1 MTAMKRLS
9 LFLTVLFSLQSL
21 FAQEVTFSVNSGV
34 NDAALQSAI
43 ESTVSGFL
51 TALNQA
57 YEAKG
62 TPDISRIPM
71 TEGAAASVRMLWNN
85 NPFHCDESDIV
96 EPVIRTYDGGYQV
109 RNIPLESLD
118 ENGKPLYR
126 ELVIDLDGS
135 GRITRVNKA
144 IEANLYRKIMQSGSQ
159 VTDLRQRQIILNYVE
174 DFRTS
179 YEKKDIDFLDMV
191 FSDDALIITGKVVQR
206 KKGERSIQMKPEI
219 TYTKYSKQE
228 YLNRLRNHVFPNTKT
243 IDVTFGTV
251 EVVKHP
257 SIEGYF
263 GVLVRQGYKSVFKSG
278 AIYEDDGYL
287 FMLWD
292 FRDESHPQIHVRTW
306 QPYWMNEAKTE
317 SISEDQIININSF
330 RITR

>member
-1 MTAMKRLS
+1 MKRIILS
-9 LFLTVLFSLQSL
+9 LVLMLSLQPV

-34 NDAALQSAI
+34 NDPALQAAI
-43 ESTVSGFL
+43 ENSVTGFL
-51 TALNQA
+51 NAINQA
-57 YEAKG
+57 YDKKT
-62 TPDISRIPM
+62 TPDVSRLPM
-71 TEGAAASVRMLWNN
+71 TEGAAMGFRMLWNN
-85 NPFHCDESDIV
+85 KPFRCDESDIV

-118 ENGKPLYR
+118 EKGKPVYK
-126 ELVIDLDGS
+126 EMVIDLDDA

-179 YEKKDIDFLDMV
+179 YEKKDIDFLEMV

-206 KKGERSIQMKPEI
+206 KKGERGIQMKPEI

-228 YLNRLRNHVFPNTKT
+228 YLNRLRTHVFPNTRT

-292 FRDESHPQIHVRTW
+292 FRDENRPQIHVRTW
-306 QPYWMNEAKTE
+306 QPYWMNDAKTE

>member
-1 MTAMKRLS
+1 MLS
-9 LFLTVLFSLQSL
+9 LQPV

-34 NDAALQSAI
+34 NDPALQAAI
-43 ESTVSGFL
+43 EHTVTGFL
-51 TALNQA
+51 NAINRA
-57 YEAKG
+57 YDKKG
-62 TPDISRIPM
+62 TPDISQVPI
-71 TEGAAASVRMLWNN
+71 TEGATMGFRMLWNN
-85 NPFHCDESDIV
+85 KPFRCDESDIV

-118 ENGKPLYR
+118 EKGNPVYK
-126 ELVIDLDGS
+126 EMVIDLDDT

-179 YEKKDIDFLDMV
+179 YEKKDIDFLEMV

-206 KKGERSIQMKPEI
+206 KKGERGIQMKPEI

-228 YLNRLRNHVFPNTKT
+228 YLNRLRTHVFPNTKT

-292 FRDESHPQIHVRTW
+292 FRDENRPQIHVRTW
-306 QPYWMNEAKTE
+306 QPYWMNDAKTE

>member
-1 MTAMKRLS
+1 MKRVILS
-9 LFLTVLFSLQSL
+9 LVLAFSLQSVS
-21 FAQEVTFSVNSGV
+21 AQEVTFTVNSGL
-34 NDAALQSAI
+34 NDPALQSAV
-43 ESTVSGFL
+43 ERTVSGLL
-51 TALNQA
+51 TAMNTA
-57 YEAKG
+57 YAIKG
-62 TPDISRIPM
+62 MPDLSGVPI
-71 TEGAAASVRMLWNN
+71 TEGAAAGFRMLWNN
-85 NPFHCDESDIV
+85 NPFRCDESDIV

-118 ENGKPLYR
+118 ENGNPVYK
-126 ELVIDLDGS
+126 EMVIDLDDA

-144 IEANLYRKIMQSGSQ
+144 IEANLYRKIMQSGSE
-159 VTDLRQRQIILNYVE
+159 VTDLRQRQVILNYVE

-179 YEKKDIDFLDMV
+179 YEKKDSDFLEIV
-191 FSDDALIITGKVVQR
+191 FSDDALSITGKVVQR
-206 KKGERSIQMKPEI
+206 KKGDRAIQMKPEI

-228 YLNRLRNHVFPNTKT
+228 YLDRLRNHIFPNTKT
-243 IDVTFGTV
+243 IDVSFGTV

-257 SIEGYF
+257 SIDGYF

-306 QPYWMNEAKTE
+306 QPYWMNEARTQT
-317 SISEDQIININSF
+317 IPEDQIININSF

>member
-1 MTAMKRLS
+1 MKRIVLS
-9 LFLTVLFSLQSL
+9 LVLLLFLQSVL
-21 FAQEVTFSVNSGV
+21 AQEVTFTVNSGV
-34 NDAALQSAI
+34 NDAAVQAAI
-43 ESTVSGFL
+43 ERSVSGFL
-51 TALNQA
+51 TALNRA
-57 YEAKG
+57 YETKG
-62 TPDISRIPM
+62 TPDISQIPM
-71 TEGAAASVRMLWNN
+71 TEGAAAAVRMLWNN
-85 NPFHCDESDIV
+85 NPFRCDESDIV
-96 EPVIRTYDGGYQV
+96 EPVIRTYDGSYQV
-109 RNIPLESLD
+109 RNIPLESIN
-118 ENGKPLYR
+118 EKGEPVYK
-126 ELVIDLDGS
+126 ELVIDLEAS

-144 IEANLYRKIMQSGSQ
+144 IEANLYRKIMASGDQ

-179 YEKKDIDFLDMV
+179 YEKKDIDFLEAV

-206 KKGERSIQMKPEI
+206 KKGERAIQMKPQI

-228 YLNRLRNHVFPNTKT
+228 YINRLRTHVFPNTKT

-278 AIYEDDGYL
+278 ATYEDDGYL

-292 FRDESHPQIHVRTW
+292 FRDENRPQIHVRTW

-317 SISEDQIININSF
+317 TISEDQIININSF

>member
-1 MTAMKRLS
+1 MKRIV
-9 LFLTVLFSLQSL
+9 LFLLWVFSLQSV
-21 FAQEVTFSVNSGV
+21 FAQEVTFTVNSGLSDPV
-34 NDAALQSAI
+34 LQTSI
-43 ESTVSGFL
+43 ERTVSGFL
-51 TALNQA
+51 TALNRA
-57 YEAKG
+57 YGQKA
-62 TPDISRIPM
+62 TPDIAQIPM
-71 TEGAAASVRMLWNN
+71 TDGARASVRMLWNN
-85 NPFHCDESDIV
+85 NPFRCDESEIV

-109 RNIPLESLD
+109 RNIPLESVD
-118 ENGKPLYR
+118 EKGQPVYK
-126 ELVIDLDGS
+126 EMVIDLDDT

-159 VTDLRQRQIILNYVE
+159 VSDLRQRQLILNYVE

-179 YEKKDIDFLDMV
+179 YEKKDIDFLEMV

-206 KKGERSIQMKPEI
+206 KKGERGIQMKPEI
-219 TYTKYSKQE
+219 TYTKYSKQQ
-228 YLNRLRNHVFPNTKT
+228 YLDRLRSHVFPNTKT

-257 SIEGYF
+257 SIEGYY
-263 GVLVRQGYKSVFKSG
+263 GVRVRQGYKSVFKSG

-292 FRDESHPQIHVRTW
+292 FRDENRPQIHVRTW
-306 QPYWMNEAKTE
+306 QPYWMDDAKTQT
-317 SISEDQIININSF
+317 IPEDQLININSF

>member
-1 MTAMKRLS
+1 MKRIILS
-9 LFLTVLFSLQSL
+9 LVLMLSLQPV

-34 NDAALQSAI
+34 NDPALQAAI
-43 ESTVSGFL
+43 ENSVTGFL
-51 TALNQA
+51 NAINQA
-57 YEAKG
+57 YDKKAI
-62 TPDISRIPM
+62 PDVSRLPM
-71 TEGAAASVRMLWNN
+71 TEGAAMGFRMLWNN
-85 NPFHCDESDIV
+85 KPFRCDESDIV

-118 ENGKPLYR
+118 EKGKPVYK
-126 ELVIDLDGS
+126 EMVIDLDDA

-179 YEKKDIDFLDMV
+179 YEKKDIDFLEMV

-206 KKGERSIQMKPEI
+206 KKGERGIQMKPEI

-228 YLNRLRNHVFPNTKT
+228 YLNRLRTHVFPNTRT

-292 FRDESHPQIHVRTW
+292 FRDENRPQIHVRTW
-306 QPYWMNEAKTE
+306 QPYWMNDAKTE

>member
-1 MTAMKRLS
+1 MKRIILP
-9 LFLTVLFSLQSL
+9 FVLIFALQPVY
-21 FAQEVTFSVNSGV
+21 AQEVTFSVNSGV
-34 NDAALQSAI
+34 NDPVLQAAI
-43 ESTVSGFL
+43 ERSVSGL
-51 TALNQA
+51 LNAVNRAFDQ
-57 YEAKG
+57 KG
-62 TPDISRIPM
+62 TPDLTGVSIS
-71 TEGAAASVRMLWNN
+71 EGAAMGFRMLWNN

-109 RNIPLESLD
+109 RNIPLELMDEKGNPSYKEMVVDLD
-118 ENGKPLYR
+118 ETGC
-126 ELVIDLDGS
+126 
-135 GRITRVNKA
+135 ITRVNKA

-179 YEKKDIDFLDMV
+179 YEKKDIDFLEMV

-206 KKGERSIQMKPEI
+206 KKGERAIQMKPEI

-228 YLNRLRNHVFPNTKT
+228 YLNRLRTHVFPNTKT

-278 AIYEDDGYL
+278 AVYEDDGYL

-292 FRDESHPQIHVRTW
+292 FRDENRPQIHVRTW
-306 QPYWMNEAKTE
+306 QPYWMNDARTE

-330 RITR
+330 RITQ

>member
-1 MTAMKRLS
+1 MKRIILS
-9 LFLTVLFSLQSL
+9 LVLIFSLQSVL
-21 FAQEVTFSVNSGV
+21 AQDVAFSVNSGL
-34 NDAALQSAI
+34 NDPVLQAAI
-43 ESTVSGFL
+43 ERSVSGFL
-51 TALNQA
+51 TALNRA
-57 YEAKG
+57 YDQKG
-62 TPDISRIPM
+62 TPDIAQIPM
-71 TEGAAASVRMLWNN
+71 TEGAAAAVRMLWNN
-85 NPFHCDESDIV
+85 KPFRCDESDIV

-118 ENGKPLYR
+118 EKGNPVYK
-126 ELVIDLDGS
+126 ELVIDLDDS
-135 GRITRVNKA
+135 GKITRVNKA

-159 VTDLRQRQIILNYVE
+159 VSDLRQRQLILNYVE
-174 DFRTS
+174 DFRTA
-179 YEKKDIDFLDMV
+179 YEKKDIDFLEMV
-191 FSDDALIITGKVVQR
+191 FSDDALIITGKVILR
-206 KKGERSIQMKPEI
+206 KKGERGIQMKPEI
-219 TYTKYSKQE
+219 TYTKYSKKE
-228 YLNRLRNHVFPNTKT
+228 YLDRLRTHVFPNTKT

-292 FRDESHPQIHVRTW
+292 FRDENRPQIHVRTW
-306 QPYWMNEAKTE
+306 QPYWMNEAKTQ

>member
-1 MTAMKRLS
+1 MKKIILS
-9 LFLTVLFSLQSL
+9 LVLIFSLQSVL
-21 FAQEVTFSVNSGV
+21 AQEVSFSVNSGL
-34 NDAALQSAI
+34 NDPVLQAAI
-43 ESTVSGFL
+43 ERSVSGFL
-51 TALNQA
+51 TALNRA
-57 YEAKG
+57 YDQKG
-62 TPDISRIPM
+62 TPDIAQVPM
-71 TEGAAASVRMLWNN
+71 TEGAAAAVRMLWNN
-85 NPFHCDESDIV
+85 KPFRCDESDIV

-118 ENGKPLYR
+118 EKGNPVYK
-126 ELVIDLDGS
+126 ELVIDLDDS
-135 GRITRVNKA
+135 GKITRVNKA

-159 VTDLRQRQIILNYVE
+159 VSDLRQRQLILNYVE
-174 DFRTS
+174 DFRTA
-179 YEKKDIDFLDMV
+179 YEKKDIDFLEMV
-191 FSDDALIITGKVVQR
+191 FSDDALIITGKVIQR
-206 KKGERSIQMKPEI
+206 KKGERGIQMKPEI
-219 TYTKYSKQE
+219 TYTKYSKKE
-228 YLNRLRNHVFPNTKT
+228 YLDRLRTHVFPNTKT

-292 FRDESHPQIHVRTW
+292 FRDENRPQIHVRTW
-306 QPYWMNEAKTE
+306 QPYWMNEAKTQ

>member
-1 MTAMKRLS
+1 MKRIILP
-9 LFLTVLFSLQSL
+9 LVLLLSLQSV

-34 NDAALQSAI
+34 NDPVLQAAI
-43 ESTVSGFL
+43 ERSVSGFL
-51 TALNQA
+51 TALNAA
-57 YEAKG
+57 YDIKG
-62 TPDISRIPM
+62 TPDLAQVPI
-71 TEGAAASVRMLWNN
+71 TEGAAAGFRMLWKN
-85 NPFHCDESDIV
+85 NPFRCDESDIV

-118 ENGKPLYR
+118 EKGNPVYK
-126 ELVIDLDGS
+126 EMVIDLDDA

-159 VTDLRQRQIILNYVE
+159 VTDLRQRQLILNYVE

-179 YEKKDIDFLDMV
+179 YEKKDIDFLEMV

-206 KKGERSIQMKPEI
+206 KKGERGIQMKPEI
-219 TYTKYSKQE
+219 TYTKYSKKE
-228 YLNRLRNHVFPNTKT
+228 YLDRLRTHVFPNTKT

-257 SIEGYF
+257 SIEGYY

-278 AIYEDDGYL
+278 ATYEDDGYL

-292 FRDESHPQIHVRTW
+292 FRDENRPQIHVRTW
-306 QPYWMNEAKTE
+306 QPYWMNEARTQT
-317 SISEDQIININSF
+317 IPEDQIININSF

>member
-1 MTAMKRLS
+1 MKRIILS
-9 LFLTVLFSLQSL
+9 LVLMLSLQPV

-34 NDAALQSAI
+34 NDPVLQAAI
-43 ESTVSGFL
+43 ENSVTGFL
-51 TALNQA
+51 NAINLA
-57 YEAKG
+57 YDKKG
-62 TPDISRIPM
+62 TPDIAQVPM
-71 TEGAAASVRMLWNN
+71 TEGAAMGFRMLWNN
-85 NPFHCDESDIV
+85 KPFRCDESDIV

-118 ENGKPLYR
+118 EKGNPVYK
-126 ELVIDLDGS
+126 EMVIDLDDA

-179 YEKKDIDFLDMV
+179 YEKKDIDFLEMV

-206 KKGERSIQMKPEI
+206 KKGERGIQMKPEI

-228 YLNRLRNHVFPNTKT
+228 YLNRLRTHVFPNTRT

-292 FRDESHPQIHVRTW
+292 FRDENRPQIHVRTW
-306 QPYWMNEAKTE
+306 QPYWMNDAKTQ

>member
-1 MTAMKRLS
+1 MKRIILS
-9 LFLTVLFSLQSL
+9 FVLIFSLQSVL
-21 FAQEVTFSVNSGV
+21 AQEVTFSVNSGLSDPV
-34 NDAALQSAI
+34 LQAAI
-43 ESTVSGFL
+43 ERSVSGFL
-51 TALNQA
+51 TALNRA
-57 YEAKG
+57 YDQKG
-62 TPDISRIPM
+62 TPDIAQIPM
-71 TEGAAASVRMLWNN
+71 SEGAAAAIRMLWNN
-85 NPFHCDESDIV
+85 KPFRCDESDIV

-118 ENGKPLYR
+118 EKGNPVYK
-126 ELVIDLDGS
+126 ELVIDLDDS
-135 GRITRVNKA
+135 GKITRVNKA

-159 VTDLRQRQIILNYVE
+159 VSDLRQRQLILNYVE
-174 DFRTS
+174 DFRTA
-179 YEKKDIDFLDMV
+179 YEKKDIDFLEMV
-191 FSDDALIITGKVVQR
+191 FSDDALIITGKVIQR
-206 KKGERSIQMKPEI
+206 KKGERGIQMKPEI
-219 TYTKYSKQE
+219 TYTKYSKKE
-228 YLNRLRNHVFPNTKT
+228 YLDRLRTHVFPNTRT

-278 AIYEDDGYL
+278 AVYEDDGYL

-292 FRDESHPQIHVRTW
+292 FRDENRPQIHVRTW
-306 QPYWMNEAKTE
+306 QPYWMNEAKTQ

>member
-1 MTAMKRLS
+1 MKRIILS
-9 LFLTVLFSLQSL
+9 FVLIFSLQSVL
-21 FAQEVTFSVNSGV
+21 AQEVTFSVNSGLSDPV
-34 NDAALQSAI
+34 LQAAI
-43 ESTVSGFL
+43 ERSVSGFL
-51 TALNQA
+51 TALNRA
-57 YEAKG
+57 YDQKG
-62 TPDISRIPM
+62 TPDIAQIPM
-71 TEGAAASVRMLWNN
+71 TEGAAAAVRMLWNN
-85 NPFHCDESDIV
+85 KPFRCDESDIV

-118 ENGKPLYR
+118 EKGNPVYK
-126 ELVIDLDGS
+126 ELVIDLDDS
-135 GRITRVNKA
+135 GKITRVNKA

-159 VTDLRQRQIILNYVE
+159 VSDLRQRQLILNYVE
-174 DFRTS
+174 DFRTA
-179 YEKKDIDFLDMV
+179 YEKKDIDFLEMV
-191 FSDDALIITGKVVQR
+191 FSDDALIITGKVIQR
-206 KKGERSIQMKPEI
+206 KKGERGIQMKPEI
-219 TYTKYSKQE
+219 TYTKYSKKE
-228 YLNRLRNHVFPNTKT
+228 YLDRLRTHVFPNTKT

-306 QPYWMNEAKTE
+306 QPYWMNEARTQT
-317 SISEDQIININSF
+317 IPEDQIININSF

>member
-1 MTAMKRLS
+1 MKRIILP
-9 LFLTVLFSLQSL
+9 LVLLLSLQSV

-34 NDAALQSAI
+34 NDPVLQAAI
-43 ESTVSGFL
+43 ERSVSGFL
-51 TALNQA
+51 TALNAA
-57 YEAKG
+57 YDIKG
-62 TPDISRIPM
+62 TPDLAQVPI
-71 TEGAAASVRMLWNN
+71 TEGAAAGFRMLWKN
-85 NPFHCDESDIV
+85 NPFRCDESDIV

-118 ENGKPLYR
+118 EKGNPVYK
-126 ELVIDLDGS
+126 ELVIDLDDS
-135 GRITRVNKA
+135 GTITRVNKA

-159 VTDLRQRQIILNYVE
+159 VSDLRQRQLILNYVE
-174 DFRTS
+174 DFRTA
-179 YEKKDIDFLDMV
+179 YEKKDIDFLEMV
-191 FSDDALIITGKVVQR
+191 FSDDALIITGKVIQR
-206 KKGERSIQMKPEI
+206 KKGERGIQMKPEI
-219 TYTKYSKQE
+219 TYTKYSKKE
-228 YLNRLRNHVFPNTKT
+228 YLDRLRTHVFPNTKT

-278 AIYEDDGYL
+278 AVYEDDGYL

-292 FRDESHPQIHVRTW
+292 FRDENRPQIHVRTW
-306 QPYWMNEAKTE
+306 QPYWMNEAKTQ

>member
-1 MTAMKRLS
+1 MKKTALFFALILS
-9 LFLTVLFSLQSL
+9 LGSIS
-21 FAQEVTFSVNSGV
+21 AQEVTFTVNSGLG
-34 NDAALQSAI
+34 DPALKAAI
-43 ESTVSGFL
+43 ERTVSGFL
-51 TALNQA
+51 TTLNAA
-57 YEAKG
+57 YEKKA
-62 TPDISRIPM
+62 TPDLSRVPM
-71 TEGAAASVRMLWNN
+71 TEGAMASVRMLWNN
-85 NPFHCDESDIV
+85 SPFRCDEPEIV

-118 ENGKPLYR
+118 EKGKPVYK
-126 ELVIDLDGS
+126 ELVVEMDGT

-144 IEANLYRKIMQSGSQ
+144 IEANLYRKIMASGDQ
-159 VTDLRQRQIILNYVE
+159 VSDLRQRQIILNYVE

-179 YEKKDIDFLDMV
+179 YEKKDIDFLEMV
-191 FSDDALIITGKVVQR
+191 FSDDALIITGKVIQR
-206 KKGERSIQMKPEI
+206 KKDGRSIQMKPEI

-228 YLNRLRNHVFPNTKT
+228 YLDKLRNHVFPNTKT

-263 GVLVRQGYKSVFKSG
+263 GVMVRQGYKSVFKG
-278 AIYEDDGYL
+278 GGVYEDDGYL

-292 FRDESHPQIHVRTW
+292 FRDENRPQIHVRTW
-306 QPYWMNEAKTE
+306 QPYWMDEARTQT
-317 SISEDQIININSF
+317 ISEDQIININSF

>member
-1 MTAMKRLS
+1 MKRIILS
-9 LFLTVLFSLQSL
+9 LVLMLSLQPV
-21 FAQEVTFSVNSGV
+21 FAQEVAFTVNSGV
-34 NDAALQSAI
+34 NDPVLQAAI
-43 ESTVSGFL
+43 EKSVTGFL
-51 TALNQA
+51 NAINRA
-57 YEAKG
+57 YDKKG
-62 TPDISRIPM
+62 TPDISQVPI
-71 TEGAAASVRMLWNN
+71 TEGAAMGFRMLWNN
-85 NPFHCDESDIV
+85 KPFRCDESDIV

-118 ENGKPLYR
+118 EKGNPVYK
-126 ELVIDLDGS
+126 EMVIDLDDT

-179 YEKKDIDFLDMV
+179 YEKKDIDFLEMV

-206 KKGERSIQMKPEI
+206 KKGERGIQMKPEI

-228 YLNRLRNHVFPNTKT
+228 YLNRLRTHVFPNTKT

-292 FRDESHPQIHVRTW
+292 FRDENRPQIHVRTW
-306 QPYWMNEAKTE
+306 QPYWMDDAKTE

>member
-1 MTAMKRLS
+1 MKRIILS
-9 LFLTVLFSLQSL
+9 LVLIFSLQSVL
-21 FAQEVTFSVNSGV
+21 AQDVAFSVNSGL
-34 NDAALQSAI
+34 NDPVLQAAI
-43 ESTVSGFL
+43 ERSVSSFL
-51 TALNQA
+51 TALNRA
-57 YEAKG
+57 YDQKG
-62 TPDISRIPM
+62 TPDIAQVPM
-71 TEGAAASVRMLWNN
+71 TEGAAAAVRMLWNN
-85 NPFHCDESDIV
+85 KPFRCDESDIV

-118 ENGKPLYR
+118 EKGNPVYK
-126 ELVIDLDGS
+126 ELVIDLDDS
-135 GRITRVNKA
+135 GKITRVNKA

-159 VTDLRQRQIILNYVE
+159 VSDLRQRQLILNYVE
-174 DFRTS
+174 DFRTA
-179 YEKKDIDFLDMV
+179 YEKKDIDFLEMV
-191 FSDDALIITGKVVQR
+191 FSDDALIITGKVIQR
-206 KKGERSIQMKPEI
+206 KKGERGIQMKPEI
-219 TYTKYSKQE
+219 TYTKYSKKE
-228 YLNRLRNHVFPNTKT
+228 YLDRLRTHVFPNTKT

-292 FRDESHPQIHVRTW
+292 FRDENRPQIHVRTW
-306 QPYWMNEAKTE
+306 QPYWMNEAKTQ

>member
-1 MTAMKRLS
+1 MKRIILP
-9 LFLTVLFSLQSL
+9 LVLLLSLQSV

-34 NDAALQSAI
+34 NDPVLQAAI
-43 ESTVSGFL
+43 ERSVSGFL
-51 TALNQA
+51 TALNAA
-57 YEAKG
+57 YDIKG
-62 TPDISRIPM
+62 TPDLAQVPI
-71 TEGAAASVRMLWNN
+71 TEGAAAGFRMLWKN
-85 NPFHCDESDIV
+85 NPFRCDESDIV

-118 ENGKPLYR
+118 EKGNPVYK
-126 ELVIDLDGS
+126 EMVIDLDDA

-159 VTDLRQRQIILNYVE
+159 VTDLRQRQLILNYVE

-179 YEKKDIDFLDMV
+179 YEKKDIDFLEMV

-206 KKGERSIQMKPEI
+206 KKGERGIQMKPEI
-219 TYTKYSKQE
+219 TYTKYSKKE
-228 YLNRLRNHVFPNTKT
+228 YLDRLRTHVFPNTKT
-243 IDVTFGTV
+243 IAVTFGTV

-257 SIEGYF
+257 SIEGYY

-278 AIYEDDGYL
+278 ATYEDDGYL

-292 FRDESHPQIHVRTW
+292 FRDENRPQIHVRTW
-306 QPYWMNEAKTE
+306 QPYWMNEARTQ

>member
-1 MTAMKRLS
+1 MKRIILS
-9 LFLTVLFSLQSL
+9 LVLVFSLLSVW
-21 FAQEVTFSVNSGV
+21 AQDVTFSVNSGLSDLV
-34 NDAALQSAI
+34 LQASI
-43 ESTVSGFL
+43 ERSVSGFL
-51 TALNQA
+51 TALNRA
-57 YEAKG
+57 YDQKG
-62 TPDISRIPM
+62 TPDISQIPM
-71 TEGAAASVRMLWNN
+71 SEGAAAAVRMLWNN
-85 NPFHCDESDIV
+85 KPFRCDESDIV

-118 ENGKPLYR
+118 EKGKPVYK
-126 ELVIDLDGS
+126 ELVIDLDDS
-135 GRITRVNKA
+135 GKITRVNKA

-159 VTDLRQRQIILNYVE
+159 VSDLRQRQLILNYVE
-174 DFRTS
+174 DFRTA
-179 YEKKDIDFLDMV
+179 YEKKDIDFLEMV
-191 FSDDALIITGKVVQR
+191 FSDDALIITGKVIQR
-206 KKGERSIQMKPEI
+206 KKGERGIQMKPEI
-219 TYTKYSKQE
+219 TYTKYSKKE
-228 YLNRLRNHVFPNTKT
+228 YLDRLRTHVFPNTKT

-292 FRDESHPQIHVRTW
+292 FRDENHPQIHVRTW
-306 QPYWMNEAKTE
+306 QPYWMDEARTQT
-317 SISEDQIININSF
+317 ISEDQIININSF

>member
-1 MTAMKRLS
+1 MKRIVLS
-9 LFLTVLFSLQSL
+9 LVLLLSLQSVL
-21 FAQEVTFSVNSGV
+21 AQEVTFTVNSGV
-34 NDAALQSAI
+34 NDAAVQAAI
-43 ESTVSGFL
+43 ERSVSGFL
-51 TALNQA
+51 TALNRA
-57 YEAKG
+57 YETKG
-62 TPDISRIPM
+62 TPDISQIPM
-71 TEGAAASVRMLWNN
+71 TEGAATAVRMLWNN
-85 NPFHCDESDIV
+85 NPFRCDESDIV
-96 EPVIRTYDGGYQV
+96 EPVIRTYDGSYQV
-109 RNIPLESLD
+109 RNIPLESIN
-118 ENGKPLYR
+118 EKGEPVYK
-126 ELVIDLDGS
+126 ELVIDLEAS

-144 IEANLYRKIMQSGSQ
+144 IEANLYRKIMASGDQ

-179 YEKKDIDFLDMV
+179 YEKKDIDFLEAV

-206 KKGERSIQMKPEI
+206 KKGERAIQMKPQI

-228 YLNRLRNHVFPNTKT
+228 YINRLRTHVFPNTKT

-278 AIYEDDGYL
+278 ATYEDDGYL

-292 FRDESHPQIHVRTW
+292 FRDENRPQIHVRTW

-317 SISEDQIININSF
+317 TISEDQIININSF

>member
-1 MTAMKRLS
+1 MKRIILP
-9 LFLTVLFSLQSL
+9 LVLLLSLQSV

-34 NDAALQSAI
+34 NDPVLQAAI
-43 ESTVSGFL
+43 ERSVSGFL
-51 TALNQA
+51 TALNAA
-57 YEAKG
+57 YDIKG
-62 TPDISRIPM
+62 TPDLAQVPI
-71 TEGAAASVRMLWNN
+71 TEGAAAGFRMLWKN
-85 NPFHCDESDIV
+85 NPFRCDESDIV

-118 ENGKPLYR
+118 EKGNPVYK
-126 ELVIDLDGS
+126 EMVIDLDDA

-159 VTDLRQRQIILNYVE
+159 VTDLRQRQLILNYVE

-179 YEKKDIDFLDMV
+179 YEKKDIDFLEMV

-206 KKGERSIQMKPEI
+206 KKGERGIQMKPEI
-219 TYTKYSKQE
+219 TYTKYSKKE
-228 YLNRLRNHVFPNTKT
+228 YLDRLRTHVFPNTKT

-257 SIEGYF
+257 SIEGYY

-278 AIYEDDGYL
+278 ATYEDDGYL

-292 FRDESHPQIHVRTW
+292 FRDENRPQIHVRTW
-306 QPYWMNEAKTE
+306 QPYWMNEARTQ

>member
-1 MTAMKRLS
+1 MKKIILS
-9 LFLTVLFSLQSL
+9 LVLIFSLQSVL
-21 FAQEVTFSVNSGV
+21 AQEVSFSVNSGL
-34 NDAALQSAI
+34 NDPVLQAAI
-43 ESTVSGFL
+43 ERSVSGFL
-51 TALNQA
+51 TALNRA
-57 YEAKG
+57 YDQKG
-62 TPDISRIPM
+62 TPDIVQVPM
-71 TEGAAASVRMLWNN
+71 TEGAAAAVRMLWNN
-85 NPFHCDESDIV
+85 KPFRCDESDIV

-118 ENGKPLYR
+118 EKGNPVYK
-126 ELVIDLDGS
+126 ELVIDLDDS
-135 GRITRVNKA
+135 GKITRVNKA

-159 VTDLRQRQIILNYVE
+159 VSDLRQRQLILNYVE
-174 DFRTS
+174 DFRTA
-179 YEKKDIDFLDMV
+179 YEKKDIDFLEMV
-191 FSDDALIITGKVVQR
+191 FSDDALIITGKVIQR
-206 KKGERSIQMKPEI
+206 KKGERGIQMKPEI
-219 TYTKYSKQE
+219 TYTKYSKKE
-228 YLNRLRNHVFPNTKT
+228 YLDRLRTHVFPNTKT

-292 FRDESHPQIHVRTW
+292 FRDENRPQIHVRTW
-306 QPYWMNEAKTE
+306 QPYWMNEAKTQ

>member
-1 MTAMKRLS
+1 MKRIILS
-9 LFLTVLFSLQSL
+9 LVLMLSLQPV

-34 NDAALQSAI
+34 NDPVLQAAI
-43 ESTVSGFL
+43 ENSVTGFL
-51 TALNQA
+51 NAINLA
-57 YEAKG
+57 YDKKG
-62 TPDISRIPM
+62 TPDIAQVPM
-71 TEGAAASVRMLWNN
+71 TEGAAMGFRMLWNN
-85 NPFHCDESDIV
+85 KPFRCDESDIV

-118 ENGKPLYR
+118 EKGNPVYK
-126 ELVIDLDGS
+126 EMVIDLDDA

-179 YEKKDIDFLDMV
+179 YEKKDIDFLEMV

-206 KKGERSIQMKPEI
+206 KKGERGIQMKPEI

-228 YLNRLRNHVFPNTKT
+228 YLNRLRTHVFPNTRT

-292 FRDESHPQIHVRTW
+292 FRDENRPQIHVRTW
-306 QPYWMNEAKTE
+306 QPYWMNDAKTE
-317 SISEDQIININSF
+317 TISEDQIININSF

>member
-1 MTAMKRLS
+1 MKRIILS
-9 LFLTVLFSLQSL
+9 LVLMLSLQPV
-21 FAQEVTFSVNSGV
+21 FAQEVAFTVNSGV
-34 NDAALQSAI
+34 NDPALQAAI
-43 ESTVSGFL
+43 EHTVTGFL
-51 TALNQA
+51 NAINRA
-57 YEAKG
+57 YDKKG
-62 TPDISRIPM
+62 TPDISQVPI
-71 TEGAAASVRMLWNN
+71 TEGAAMGFRMLWNN
-85 NPFHCDESDIV
+85 KPFRCDESDIV

-118 ENGKPLYR
+118 EKGNPVYK
-126 ELVIDLDGS
+126 EMVIDLDDT

-179 YEKKDIDFLDMV
+179 YEKKDIDFLEMV

-206 KKGERSIQMKPEI
+206 KKGERGIQMKPEI

-228 YLNRLRNHVFPNTKT
+228 YLNRLRTHVFPNTKT

-292 FRDESHPQIHVRTW
+292 FRDENRPQIHVRTW
-306 QPYWMNEAKTE
+306 QPYWMNDAKTE

>member
-1 MTAMKRLS
+1 MKRIILS
-9 LFLTVLFSLQSL
+9 LVLIFSLQSVL
-21 FAQEVTFSVNSGV
+21 AQEVSFSVNSGL
-34 NDAALQSAI
+34 NDPVLQAAI
-43 ESTVSGFL
+43 ERSVSGFL
-51 TALNQA
+51 TALNRA
-57 YEAKG
+57 YDQKG
-62 TPDISRIPM
+62 TPDIAQVPM
-71 TEGAAASVRMLWNN
+71 TEGAAAAVRMLWNN
-85 NPFHCDESDIV
+85 KPFRCDESDIV

-118 ENGKPLYR
+118 EKGNPVYK
-126 ELVIDLDGS
+126 ELVIDLDDS
-135 GRITRVNKA
+135 GKITRVNKA

-159 VTDLRQRQIILNYVE
+159 VSDLRQRQLILNYVE
-174 DFRTS
+174 DFRTA
-179 YEKKDIDFLDMV
+179 YEKKDIDFLEMV
-191 FSDDALIITGKVVQR
+191 FSDDALIITGKVIQR
-206 KKGERSIQMKPEI
+206 KKGERGIQMKPEI
-219 TYTKYSKQE
+219 TYTKYSKKE
-228 YLNRLRNHVFPNTKT
+228 YLDRLRTHVFPNTKT

-292 FRDESHPQIHVRTW
+292 FRDENRPQIHVRTW
-306 QPYWMNEAKTE
+306 QPYWMNEAKTQ

>member
-1 MTAMKRLS
+1 MLS
-9 LFLTVLFSLQSL
+9 LQPV

-34 NDAALQSAI
+34 NDPALQAAI
-43 ESTVSGFL
+43 EHTVTGFL
-51 TALNQA
+51 NAINRA
-57 YEAKG
+57 YDKKG
-62 TPDISRIPM
+62 TPDISQVPI
-71 TEGAAASVRMLWNN
+71 TEGAAMGFRMLWNN
-85 NPFHCDESDIV
+85 KPFRCDESDIV

-118 ENGKPLYR
+118 EKGNPVYK
-126 ELVIDLDGS
+126 EMVIDLDDT

-179 YEKKDIDFLDMV
+179 YEKKDIDFLEMV

-206 KKGERSIQMKPEI
+206 KKGERGIQMKPEI

-228 YLNRLRNHVFPNTKT
+228 YLNRLRTHVFPNTKT

-292 FRDESHPQIHVRTW
+292 FRDENRPQIHVRTW
-306 QPYWMNEAKTE
+306 QPYWMNDAKTE

>member
-1 MTAMKRLS
+1 MLS
-9 LFLTVLFSLQSL
+9 LQPV

-34 NDAALQSAI
+34 NDPVLQAAI
-43 ESTVSGFL
+43 ENSVTGFL
-51 TALNQA
+51 NAINLA
-57 YEAKG
+57 YDKKG
-62 TPDISRIPM
+62 TPDIAQVPM
-71 TEGAAASVRMLWNN
+71 TEGAAMGFRMLWNN
-85 NPFHCDESDIV
+85 KPFRCDESDIV

-118 ENGKPLYR
+118 EKGNPVYK
-126 ELVIDLDGS
+126 EMVIDLDDA

-179 YEKKDIDFLDMV
+179 YEKKDIDFLEMV

-206 KKGERSIQMKPEI
+206 KKGERGIQMKPEI

-228 YLNRLRNHVFPNTKT
+228 YLNRLRTHVFPNTRT

-292 FRDESHPQIHVRTW
+292 FRDENRPQIHVRTW
-306 QPYWMNEAKTE
+306 QPYWMNDAKTE